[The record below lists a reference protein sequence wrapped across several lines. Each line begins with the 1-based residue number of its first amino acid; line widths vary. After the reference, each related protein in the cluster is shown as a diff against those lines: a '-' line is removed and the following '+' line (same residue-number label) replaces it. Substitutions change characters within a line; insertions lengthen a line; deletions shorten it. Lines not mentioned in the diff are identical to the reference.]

1 MDMSSVLLEQ
11 TLKQYF
17 LRNLFS
23 ISPVKTS
30 LVALVQLNRYLVT
43 KQPSFLTNTVTY
55 FTKEYGIIL
64 QVARFTQ

>member
-11 TLKQYF
+11 TLNKYF

-23 ISPVKTS
+23 ISPAKIS
-30 LVALVQLNRYLVT
+30 QVALVQVNRLVT
-43 KQPSFLTNTVTY
+43 KQPSFLTNTLT
-55 FTKEYGIIL
+55 FFIKEFDIIL